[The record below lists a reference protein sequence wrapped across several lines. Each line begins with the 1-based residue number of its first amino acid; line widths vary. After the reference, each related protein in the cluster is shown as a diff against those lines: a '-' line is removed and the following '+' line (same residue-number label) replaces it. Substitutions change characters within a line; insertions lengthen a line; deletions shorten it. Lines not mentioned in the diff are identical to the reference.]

1 MISLREL
8 GLNNAG
14 EIAQV
19 TGRGPLT
26 QRLLAMGFLPG
37 TRLRVVQVAPFG
49 DPITVELDGWR
60 VSLRLREADALQIKP
75 ATNGNGNHGNGNG
88 NGNGTGH

>member
-14 EIAQV
+14 EIAHV

-37 TRLRVVQVAPFG
+37 TRLRVVQIAPFG

-75 ATNGNGNHGNGNG
+75 ANGNG
-88 NGNGTGH
+88 NGNGHGKCHG

>member
-1 MISLREL
+1 MSLKDL
-8 GLNNAG
+8 GLNGTG
-14 EIAQV
+14 EIARV
-19 TGRGPLT
+19 AGRGPLA

-60 VSLRLREADALQIKP
+60 VSLRLREADALQITP
-75 ATNGNGNHGNGNG
+75 TNGNGK
-88 NGNGTGH
+88 GHP

>member
-1 MISLREL
+1 VKSLKDL
-8 GLNNAG
+8 GLNGIG
-14 EIAQV
+14 EIAHV
-19 TGRGPLT
+19 AGGGPIA

-60 VSLRLREADALQIKP
+60 VSLRLREADALQITP
-75 ATNGNGNHGNGNG
+75 TNGNGNGK
-88 NGNGTGH
+88 GHP

>member
-1 MISLREL
+1 VTTSLKDL
-8 GLNNAG
+8 GLNGTA
-14 EIAQV
+14 EIVQV
-19 TGRGPLT
+19 MGRGPLA

-60 VSLRLREADALQIKP
+60 VSLRLREADALRVTP
-75 ATNGNGNHGNGNG
+75 TNGNGNGK
-88 NGNGTGH
+88 GHP